1 MKRSTLTAGAVVG
14 ALGLVLAACS
24 PGADSGSGDADTTDT
39 TATESTDAG
48 DGDKETVTF
57 RLWDDVAAPA
67 YEESFA
73 EFENQNP
80 DINVEIELVPWGDYW
95 DQLPLDVSSGD
106 MADIYWVNSSN
117 FALYADNGNLI
128 NITEELGTDHDEWQ
142 QSVVDL
148 YTRDDALWGVPQIW
162 DSIALFYNK
171 DMVDEEGIDVEALTW
186 GGDNDT
192 LLPAALALTKDENGN
207 SADSPDF
214 DPNNVAVYGFNA
226 QANLQ
231 AIYNPFL
238 AANGAEFQNDA
249 GEFAFA
255 SPEGVEA
262 FQYLVDLINEHH
274 VAPPAAETNT
284 NGDITRDM
292 FVRGELAL
300 FQSGPYHLK
309 TVGDNADINWG
320 LAHLIEGPNGS
331 YSGSHGVVAV
341 GNEQTKNREATIRV
355 LKWLGSAEGQMPL
368 GEMGVSFPGAVD
380 AQSSYVD
387 YWANQG
393 IDVAVFI
400 DAANGETAK
409 APFGPDVNAGSAAL
423 TPKLYDVFLG
433 SVPVEQGVK
442 EAQDLGNEAMNN

>member
-1 MKRSTLTAGAVVG
+1 MKRSTLTAGAVIG
-14 ALGLVLAACS
+14 TLGLVLAACS
-24 PGADSGSGDADTTDT
+24 PGADDNGCGNSATTGTETDGTDGSG
-39 TATESTDAG
+39 EQS
-48 DGDKETVTF
+48 TVTF
-57 RLWDDVAAPA
+57 RLWDEVAAPA

-73 EFENQNP
+73 KFEEQNS

-128 NITEELGTDHDEWQ
+128 NITEELGSDHDEWQ

-162 DSIALFYNK
+162 DSIALFYNA
-171 DMVDEEGIDVEALTW
+171 DMVEEAGIDVTSLKW
-186 GGDNDT
+186 GGDDDT
-192 LLPAALALTKDENGN
+192 LLPAAQALTVDANGN
-207 SADSPDF
+207 TADSPDF
-214 DPNNVAVYGFNA
+214 DPNNVEVYGFNA

-238 AANGAEFQNDA
+238 AANGAEFQDEDGN
-249 GEFAFA
+249 FAFA
-255 SPEGVEA
+255 SPEGVES
-262 FQYLVDLINEHH
+262 FQYIVDLINEHH

-309 TVGDNADINWG
+309 TVDENAEINWS
-320 LAHLIEGPNGS
+320 LAPLVAGPEGS

-341 GNEQTKNREATIRV
+341 GNEQTENREETIRV
-355 LKWLGSAEGQMPL
+355 LQWLGSAEGQMPL

-387 YWANQG
+387 YWAAKG
-393 IDVAVFI
+393 IDVSVFI
-400 DAANGETAK
+400 DAANGDTAK
-409 APFGPDVNAGSAAL
+409 APFGPDVNAGTMAL
-423 TPKLYDVFLG
+423 TPKLLDVFLG
-433 SVPVEQGVK
+433 SVPVDQGLQ
-442 EAQDLGNEAMNN
+442 EAQDLGNSAMSN